1 MVVLDIHDIQ
11 SLNISNTHVFSLSI
25 AQDEGIVWN
34 QHSQNEAKRRIHLHR
49 SERSPSGKSLRTN
62 LIYNKWKNFTS

>member
-11 SLNISNTHVFSLSI
+11 SLNISNTHVFSLRI

-34 QHSQNEAKRRIHLHR
+34 QHCCPDVTTKWGKETYSFTQI
-49 SERSPSGKSLRTN
+49 SEISLREIT
-62 LIYNKWKNFTS
+62 TH

>member
-11 SLNISNTHVFSLSI
+11 SLNISNTHVFSLRI

-34 QHSQNEAKRRIHLHR
+34 QHCCPDVTTK
-49 SERSPSGKSLRTN
+49 
-62 LIYNKWKNFTS
+62 

>member
-11 SLNISNTHVFSLSI
+11 SFNISNTHVFSLSI

-34 QHSQNEAKRRIHLHR
+34 QHCCPDVTTK
-49 SERSPSGKSLRTN
+49 
-62 LIYNKWKNFTS
+62 

>member
-11 SLNISNTHVFSLSI
+11 SLNISTLSI

-34 QHSQNEAKRRIHLHR
+34 QHCCPDVTTK
-49 SERSPSGKSLRTN
+49 
-62 LIYNKWKNFTS
+62 